1 MRINRKFLYGGVFLL
16 ALGAV
21 LVAADLRVLDLA
33 AVQDAM
39 RLWPIVVIVIG
50 VAIVVR
56 RSPAALPAGLLAAA
70 VPGLVLGGAI
80 AVGPRFVV
88 DCAPAGSSS
97 PAAVTEGPLPSPRD
111 VSLRA
116 HCGSLVVTTSTGQT
130 GWELS
135 VNENAGPAPLVV
147 AADGSFIFDATG
159 ILGGGPWGDW
169 SLDDGLPSRWQLVLP
184 SGDLGSLAATVQAT
198 QTSIDL
204 ANARVAS
211 LDLTTTASDVELD
224 LSGALVGDVNI
235 VSSFGQ
241 VTLYVPSGSDLT
253 GNLKVTGGRL
263 VICTNR
269 MNPLDPIGLRVSGR
283 GFAAGVRARGTQ
295 ESRRSYESQGYAR
308 ASHHADL
315 DVNASFGSIDID
327 PFVGGCK

>member
-16 ALGAV
+16 TLGAV
-21 LVAADLRVLDLA
+21 LVAADLHALDLT

-39 RLWPIVVIVIG
+39 RLWPVVVLLIG

-56 RSPAALPAGLLAAA
+56 RSPVALPAGLLAAG

-88 DCAPAGSSS
+88 DCAPARSSS
-97 PAAVTEGPLPSPRD
+97 PAAVSRGPLQSPRD

-116 HCGSLVVTTSTGQT
+116 RCGSLVVTTSTGQP

-135 VNENAGPAPLVV
+135 VDEDAGPAPLVV
-147 AADGSFIFDATG
+147 AADGSFVLDATG
-159 ILGGGPWGDW
+159 IQGDGPWGDW
-169 SLDDGLPSRWQLVLP
+169 SVDDALPSRWRLVLP
-184 SGDLGSLAATVQAT
+184 GGDLGAFSATVQAT
-198 QTSIDL
+198 QTTIDL
-204 ANARVAS
+204 ANARAESV
-211 LDLTTTASDVELD
+211 DLTTTASDVELD
-224 LSGALVGDVNI
+224 LTGASVGDVHI

-241 VTLYVPSGSDLT
+241 VTLYVPLGSDLT

-269 MNPLDPIGLRVSGR
+269 TNTLDPIGLRVTGR
-283 GFAAGVRARGTQ
+283 GFAAGVRARGAQ
-295 ESRRSYESQGYAR
+295 ESHLSYESPGYAR

-315 DVNASFGSIDID
+315 DVNASFGSIDTD